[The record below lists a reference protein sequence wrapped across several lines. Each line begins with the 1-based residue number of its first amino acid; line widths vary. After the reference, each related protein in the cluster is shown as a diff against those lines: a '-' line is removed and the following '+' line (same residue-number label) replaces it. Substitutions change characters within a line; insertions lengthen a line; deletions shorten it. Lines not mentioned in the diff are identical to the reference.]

1 MRGRGGQRILA
12 GLRAKSGTCTVPFAS
27 RDGKIDPYM
36 ERHPAPATEPPAP
49 APRAPGAGR
58 VVPVLSAEWRAAL
71 AGAWR
76 ALWWSRLVVW
86 AGGLAGLAV
95 LGRSGRWRDFDPGGV
110 TAPFGGAADWLVAP
124 AARWDAVW
132 YLAIANDG
140 YTGPA
145 RAAFFPLY
153 PLLVAAARPVTG
165 SPIVAGLAVSLA
177 ALLVALT
184 VLHRLAVLELGRRR
198 AGTAVALVAVFP
210 AAYCFS
216 AVYSESVY
224 LALSIAAIYAARVD
238 RWAWAGVLG
247 MLAATSRSAGVVLV
261 VPLALLYLYGPRGP
275 APTRPRRGSLRPRFP
290 LRPDALWIGLV
301 PLGLAAFIAYL
312 WATGAD
318 PLAPF
323 TAQAQ
328 WLRTFTGPFAGV
340 WDGAVA
346 AFDGARQLLSGSRMP
361 AYFAAAA
368 GDPFV
373 IGAQNLILFAFLV
386 LGLAGTAG
394 ALRRLPVAYGGYMV
408 AALALPLS
416 YPVVAQPLMSLP
428 RFLAVL
434 FPLHMW
440 LALRMSRR
448 GLRRAV
454 ITASAAMLAIASA
467 QFAAWEWVA

>member
-1 MRGRGGQRILA
+1 
-12 GLRAKSGTCTVPFAS
+12 
-27 RDGKIDPYM
+27 M
-36 ERHPAPATEPPAP
+36 ERPPVPATEP
-49 APRAPGAGR
+49 RASAEPVATAGR
-58 VVPVLSAEWRAAL
+58 RVRTLSPEWRAAV
-71 AGAWR
+71 AIAWR
-76 ALWWSRLVVW
+76 ALLWSRLFVW
-86 AGGLAGLAV
+86 AGGLAGLAL
-95 LGRSGRWRDFDPGGV
+95 LGRSDRWQEFDPGSV
-110 TAPFGGAADWLVAP
+110 TAPFGGVADWLVAP

-140 YTGPA
+140 YTEPA

-153 PLLVAAARPVTG
+153 PLLVAAAQLVTG
-165 SPIVAGLAVSLA
+165 SGVVAGLAVSLA

-184 VLHRLAVLELGRRR
+184 VLHRLAVLELG
-198 AGTAVALVAVFP
+198 APAAATAVVLVAVFP
-210 AAYCFS
+210 GAYCFS

-224 LALSIAAIYAARVD
+224 LALSVAAIYAARVD
-238 RWAWAGVLG
+238 RWAWAGILG

-275 APTRPRRGSLRPRFP
+275 AATATRPRSLRPRFA
-290 LRPDALWIGLV
+290 LRADALWIGLV
-301 PLGLAAFIAYL
+301 PLGLAAFMAYL

-318 PLAPF
+318 PFAPF

-328 WLRTFTGPFAGV
+328 WLRAFTGPFAGV

-346 AFDGARQLLSGSRMP
+346 AFDGGRQLLSGSRVP
-361 AYFAAAA
+361 VYFSAAA
-368 GDPFV
+368 GDPFE
-373 IGAQNLILFAFLV
+373 IGAQNLILFAFLL

-440 LALRMSRR
+440 LALR
-448 GLRRAV
+448 LRRSRPRRAA
-454 ITASAAMLAIASA
+454 IAASAVMLAIASA